1 MKAANA
7 PQSIIDD
14 LAGHGVFE
22 LLHDNVKS
30 WFWFVRCETQW
41 RVSLNGPVGLDY
53 VAVHRVLKY
62 ARDGVKRMKRK
73 AREQIFAEIGDYERG
88 VLLEIRNKAKTA

>member
-1 MKAANA
+1 MNV
-7 PQSIIDD
+7 PQNVIDRMTGNS
-14 LAGHGVFE
+14 AFE
-22 LLHDNVKS
+22 LFQDNAVS
-30 WFWFVRCETQW
+30 WFWFHKCSTQW
-41 RVSLNGPVGLDY
+41 RVSMSGPVGLDY

-88 VLLEIRNKAKTA
+88 VLLEIRNKTKTA